1 MFRQEIDVDLFLDLS
16 SVLIITNEN
25 MNWLQYKEYACFLYC
40 GQFEKTTI

>member
-25 MNWLQYKEYACFLYC
+25 MNWLQ
-40 GQFEKTTI
+40 